1 VSGLDD
7 FNELPPEPAEEILY
21 RCFANRR
28 WASAVV
34 AGRPYVNAAGMLQS
48 AEAAWKDT
56 SDVEWL
62 AAFEAHP
69 RIGERGGHAPAASER
84 EQSRVS
90 EAAAQ
95 TLAALAVE
103 NREYEKRFGH
113 VFLIAASGRTADEIL
128 DALRRRMGNDPAA
141 ELKTAADEQRKI
153 TRLRLQDLL
162 R

>member
-1 VSGLDD
+1 MGGLED
-7 FNELPPEPAEEILY
+7 FNQLPAQTAEDAVY
-21 RCFANRR
+21 GCFANRR

-34 AGRPYVNAAGMLQS
+34 ARRPYATIAAAL
-48 AEAAWKDT
+48 EAAESAWADI

-84 EQSRVS
+84 EQSTLALADP
-90 EAAAQ
+90 E

-103 NREYEKRFGH
+103 NREYERRFGH
-113 VFLIAASGRTADEIL
+113 VFLIAASGRTAAEIL
-128 DALRRRMGNDPAA
+128 ESLRQRMGNQPATELAAAA
-141 ELKTAADEQRKI
+141 EEQRKI
-153 TRLRLQDLL
+153 TRMRLQEML